1 MFKYHSIL
9 REKLFYSIQSS
20 NSILR
25 EGIKL
30 PKLQSHCNYPLAMQ
44 YRKITSH
51 LGSVTQM
58 VLQLSICICSESS
71 ETYAKKYW
79 TKFFFWGIF
88 IHFFWMKSEKV
99 NQNQCLT
106 RYTAHVGHSKMP
118 RVLGKRHHLGVEGG
132 KRPPS
137 LPKKKGF
144 RWVDP
149 TLNKNTS
156 YNLHTNFNILRY
168 RENQRRGWRK
178 YCFEYLFSIFPKCM
192 LSVAL

>member
-1 MFKYHSIL
+1 MQLPSCNAISQNYFPFGLCHTNGSAAFNLYMLRIFWNVCKKIL
-9 REKLFYSIQSS
+9 NQI
-20 NSILR
+20 
-25 EGIKL
+25 
-30 PKLQSHCNYPLAMQ
+30 
-44 YRKITSH
+44 
-51 LGSVTQM
+51 
-58 VLQLSICICSESS
+58 
-71 ETYAKKYW
+71 
-79 TKFFFWGIF
+79 FFLGIF
-88 IHFFWMKSEKV
+88 INFFWMKSEKV